1 MPRRKLTLN
10 VERITPAVAEE
21 YLGLTVGNRP
31 ARKGRVARY
40 AADVA
45 NGDWRMTGE
54 PIKFDSSGRLI
65 DGHHRLNAVVV
76 AGKPADF
83 LVARGIDDDANVFID
98 TGLSRTLGDALHF
111 DGQPTRNA
119 SNIAAAARC
128 VYCLRNGIVTGE
140 GSVPR
145 QDVYALIADN
155 LTRWERVAHEA
166 VHPASLI
173 GANRSAW
180 TALTYITDAKG
191 RPFRN
196 KIVDGVGLQA
206 GSQPLGLRNALSGRR
221 NQGAPTSAL
230 EHFYSYLR
238 AYDLDAA
245 GQPGPF
251 RWWKRGHTPYTR

>member
-1 MPRRKLTLN
+1 MARSKLTWN
-10 VERITPAVAEE
+10 VERVTPAVAGR
-21 YLGLTVGNRP
+21 YLELTVGNRP
-31 ARKGRVARY
+31 ARKSRVARY
-40 AADVA
+40 AADIA

-54 PIKFDSSGRLI
+54 PIKFDSRGRLI
-65 DGHHRLNAVVV
+65 DGHHRLNAVIA
-76 AGKPADF
+76 AGVPADF

-111 DGQPTRNA
+111 DGQPTKNA

-128 VYCLRNGIVTGE
+128 VYCLKEGVVTQE

-155 LTRWERVAHEA
+155 ITKWERVAHEA
-166 VHPASLI
+166 VYQAALI

-180 TALTYITDAKG
+180 TALTYISDSKG
-191 RPFRN
+191 KPFRT
-196 KIVDGVGLQA
+196 KIVDGVGLEA

-221 NQGAPTSAL
+221 KIGAPTSAL

-238 AYDLDAA
+238 AYDLDTA

-251 RWWKRGHTPYTR
+251 RWWKRGHTPYQR